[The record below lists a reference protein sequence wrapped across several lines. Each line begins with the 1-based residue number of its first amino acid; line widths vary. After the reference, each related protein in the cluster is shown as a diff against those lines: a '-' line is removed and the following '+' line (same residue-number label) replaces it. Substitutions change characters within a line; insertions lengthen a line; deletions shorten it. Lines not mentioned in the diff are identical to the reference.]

1 MLTVIAALVRVPL
14 MPRIGLAL
22 SGVGL
27 LLLASCAQLPAPE
40 PAEASA
46 EAEPAAE
53 PAIETESGVESE
65 SSAAVE
71 PGVAPESVTESSAEV
86 NSSVATEP
94 SAEVEPDLDTGA
106 VASAV
111 INPEA
116 PLARTESNA
125 TAIQTIEPSE
135 LDLSALETPTSD
147 AMVEALLLEERS
159 RLAAAEQSVAAEANA
174 SDNSFVLPNGNT
186 VDIDNLEDAFAPES
200 LVPEED
206 ANSYPITIKARE
218 REYLF
223 FVDEYRLRTGKP
235 IFDAPKVQA
244 STLQIP
250 DIDKRRRELYATHQS
265 PLHVD
270 ERLNIWGQFFGQ
282 LRLSDRYSSYK
293 RVRYYR
299 DWWLEDLDDL
309 SDFLASAELYMFYVY
324 EEVKRRGLP
333 AEIALLPFIESR
345 FDPYAYSHASAAGLW
360 QITQGTGKYLG
371 LESNWWRQERR
382 DIRLSTN
389 AALDYLEELN
399 AEYKGDW
406 LLSLAAYNA
415 GPGRV
420 NGAIRRAG
428 GKRNYWNLRL
438 PQETRDYVPKLLALA
453 QIVANPQLYQF
464 QPPFI
469 ASVPTFTAAK
479 TGKQIELAQAARLLG
494 IDVSALFAL
503 NPQLNQLATDFT
515 VTDTE
520 ILVPFELGQRL
531 ESLLARQDPSERN
544 MWLSYKR
551 QKNETL
557 TAVSKRFGSYLQN
570 IAQVNNLR
578 EQSRYLLI
586 PINGDDY
593 QRYAGLHSAP
603 KPDELI
609 TRDIVHRVK
618 SGDSLWKIARAYDVS
633 IGQIELWNNI
643 SRNNYL
649 KLNSQLII
657 RKKTPSNRSAY
668 ALHDY
673 YEHEVIRPVSYR
685 VRRGDSLARIAAKY
699 GVGIAQ
705 IRDWNSSVSGSFI
718 RPGQYLRLYLD
729 ITKLL

>member
-1 MLTVIAALVRVPL
+1 MLSLA
-14 MPRIGLAL
+14 MPRMGVAVAL
-22 SGVGL
+22 SAAVL
-27 LLLASCAQLPAPE
+27 LFASGCAQLSQQLQQADTSALPPE
-40 PAEASA
+40 
-46 EAEPAAE
+46 
-53 PAIETESGVESE
+53 
-65 SSAAVE
+65 
-71 PGVAPESVTESSAEV
+71 
-86 NSSVATEP
+86 VATG
-94 SAEVEPDLDTGA
+94 SEVATIADA
-106 VASAV
+106 NS
-111 INPEA
+111 
-116 PLARTESNA
+116 

-135 LDLSALETPTSD
+135 LDLSALNYPTSD
-147 AMVEALLLEERS
+147 ARVEASLFEEQS
-159 RLAAAEQSVAAEANA
+159 RLTAA
-174 SDNSFVLPNGNT
+174 SDSAPIATESIDDSFVLPNGNAIA
-186 VDIDNLEDAFAPES
+186 IDNLEEAFAPES
-200 LVPEED
+200 LVPQDD

-235 IFDAPKVQA
+235 IFDAPIAQA

-270 ERLNIWGQFFGQ
+270 ERLSIWGQFFGQ

-293 RVRYYR
+293 RVQYYR
-299 DWWLEDLDDL
+299 DWWLADLDDL
-309 SDFLASAELYMFYVY
+309 SKFLASAELYLFYVY

-333 AEIALLPFIESR
+333 AELALLPFIESR

-415 GPGRV
+415 GPGRI

-438 PQETRDYVPKLLALA
+438 PKETRDYVPKLLALA
-453 QIVANPQLYQF
+453 QIVANPQLHQF
-464 QPPFI
+464 KLPFI
-469 ASVPTFTAAK
+469 ASVPTFTPAK

-494 IDVSALFAL
+494 IDVSQLFAL

-531 ESLLARQDPSERN
+531 ESLLARQGPSERN

-557 TAVSKRFGSYLQN
+557 TAVARRFDSYLQN

-586 PINGDDY
+586 PINADDY

-603 KPDELI
+603 APDELI
-609 TRDIVHRVK
+609 TRDIIHRVK
-618 SGDSLWKIARAYDVS
+618 SGDSLWEIARAYDVS
-633 IGQIELWNNI
+633 IRQIELWNNI

-657 RKKTPSNRSAY
+657 RKRTPSNRSAY

-699 GVGIAQ
+699 GVDIAQ
-705 IRDWNSSVSGSFI
+705 IRDWNSSVTSSFI